1 MLLWGVGLAVAA
13 GLGWWGHGRSI
24 ELDLGVAAAGGVLGC
39 LILGA
44 LGRRRVRRV
53 AEEDAQ
59 RQQASQTEREDEIW
73 EVVLPEVRHHTQL
86 LRQDLERVRGLVS
99 EAVAQLNEV
108 FNHYNRHAA
117 DQKELVARIIT
128 DMGEE
133 GGGANEL
140 NLQRFAQ
147 DTKDILQFLIESMLQ
162 ISKQTVH
169 TVYKIDDMASE
180 FEQIFTLLNE
190 VKSIADRTNL
200 LALNAAIEAARAGE
214 AGRGFAVVA
223 DEVRNLSLHS
233 TQFSDKIGQQ
243 VERTRGMFAEVRAL
257 ISEVAS
263 KDLNTA
269 ITAKG
274 RADEM
279 VARLSEFGEQ
289 TAAKVGEIG
298 GITAAIDE
306 VTANAVRGL
315 QFEDI
320 VRQLVEHVEQGLAH
334 LDGFMA
340 ELEGMSREGDVE
352 ERRSLG
358 HRSLTDYRARIQ
370 ERGGGPV
377 GQEDM
382 SEGEVE
388 LF

>member
-1 MLLWGVGLAVAA
+1 MAWGFGLGAA
-13 GLGWWGHGRSI
+13 AALGWWGHGLRV
-24 ELDLGVAAAGGVLGC
+24 ELDLGLVGAGAVVLCLLLGGVWR
-39 LILGA
+39 
-44 LGRRRVRRV
+44 GRMRRSLQS
-53 AEEDAQ
+53 DLQQQQMAQ
-59 RQQASQTEREDEIW
+59 TAPEDETW
-73 EVVLPEVRHHTQL
+73 HEVLPEIRHHTQV
-86 LRQDLERVRGLVS
+86 LREDLERVRSLVS
-99 EAVAQLNEV
+99 EAVAQLNDV

-128 DMGEE
+128 DMGED
-133 GGGANEL
+133 GAEAEEL

-180 FEQIFTLLNE
+180 FEQIFALLNE

-334 LDGFMA
+334 LDAFMV
-340 ELEGMSREGDVE
+340 ELEGASREGDAE
-352 ERRSLG
+352 ARQRQRRQTLA
-358 HRSLTDYRARIQ
+358 DYRTRIQ
-370 ERGGGPV
+370 VRAAGPV